1 MLMKDFCKH
10 EGKKVLLVEGKDDCH
25 VILALCTHFNIP
37 ETFGIYECGNDISL
51 LKRLNALILQP
62 DPPETIGIVLDA
74 DYPDILNRWQQIQQ
88 KIKSH
93 GYMFPKSPLPKG
105 TILQKTED
113 KPSIGIW
120 VMPDN
125 QKTGKLEDFLMEMVN
140 KAPLQAAEECVSR
153 AKAKGLTTYKPVHH
167 SKAVIHTWLS
177 WQDEPGKPLG
187 QAITANL
194 LKPETDLAQV
204 FINWL
209 KKLFGS

>member
-1 MLMKDFCKH
+1 MKDFCKH

-25 VILALCTHFNIP
+25 VILALCAHFNIP
-37 ETFGIYECGNDISL
+37 GTFGIYECGSDISL

-62 DPPETIGIVLDA
+62 
-74 DYPDILNRWQQIQQ
+74 
-88 KIKSH
+88 
-93 GYMFPKSPLPKG
+93 
-105 TILQKTED
+105 
-113 KPSIGIW
+113 
-120 VMPDN
+120 
-125 QKTGKLEDFLMEMVN
+125 
-140 KAPLQAAEECVSR
+140 
-153 AKAKGLTTYKPVHH
+153 AKAKGLTTYKPDHH